1 MKKYIE
7 NQTISL
13 FVAED
18 GSFRLITEDSD
29 EVLSSE
35 YPKAIAAYFT
45 ARMNEAL
52 SKGFSAEDFTDD
64 SEVTEKHAEDPLECA
79 SGDSPTLEM
88 QEMEKDFDRIK
99 RLAFQKADMSDS
111 AEQYDVKAYQNMLL
125 TYELHR
131 QKLYDTDQARRYTM
145 ITKNAYITERK
156 AAQSIKKMYFSVQS
170 AIKKTSEKL
179 THLIKNA
186 DKMSK
191 DELID
196 ELLDIV
202 SLAIGEEVTA
212 KQIRKK
218 LKGSVDD

>member
-1 MKKYIE
+1 MKKYVE

-18 GSFRLITEDSD
+18 GSFHLLTEDSD

-35 YPKAIAAYFT
+35 YQVAIAAYFT

-64 SEVTEKHAEDPLECA
+64 SEVAEKPAEDTLECA

-88 QEMEKDFDRIK
+88 QEKEKDFERIK
-99 RLAFQKADMSDS
+99 RLAFQKADMPDS
-111 AEQYDVKAYQNMLL
+111 VEQYDVKAYQNMLL

-131 QKLYDTDQARRYTM
+131 QGLYDTEQARRYTM

-191 DELID
+191 DELTD
-196 ELLDIV
+196 ELLNIV

-212 KQIRKK
+212 KQIREK
-218 LKGSVDD
+218 LKGSVSD